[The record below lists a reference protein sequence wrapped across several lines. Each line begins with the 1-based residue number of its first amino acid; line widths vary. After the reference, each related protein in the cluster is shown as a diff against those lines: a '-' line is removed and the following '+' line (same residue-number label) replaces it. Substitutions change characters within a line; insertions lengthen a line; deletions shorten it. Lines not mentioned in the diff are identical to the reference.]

1 MKRYKRKH
9 GIHVIPHGNYIKIYP
24 NQISRQEARRQLG
37 LSRDSYVYLFLG
49 LLRPYKGLED
59 LVDSFKQ
66 MKSPELR
73 LLVAGRVFGVKNYE
87 SELKKMCQGDVRIN
101 LIPEFIAD
109 EAIQVYLNAADIFVL
124 PYKDIT
130 TSGAAFLALSFG
142 RPIIAPSIASF
153 PEVVTPQSGILYDP
167 QKTDSLVSAL
177 QESKKHFWSET
188 EILAYAHQFDWDKL
202 GKQLSTIYYKQNEI
216 ENIN

>member
-1 MKRYKRKH
+1 
-9 GIHVIPHGNYIKIYP
+9 
-24 NQISRQEARRQLG
+24 
-37 LSRDSYVYLFLG
+37 
-49 LLRPYKGLED
+49 
-59 LVDSFKQ
+59 
-66 MKSPELR
+66 
-73 LLVAGRVFGVKNYE
+73 
-87 SELKKMCQGDVRIN
+87 MCQGDVRIN
-101 LIPEFIAD
+101 LVPEFIAD

-167 QKTDSLVSAL
+167 QKTNSLVSAL
-177 QESKKHFWSET
+177 QEAKKHFWSET

-202 GKQLSTIYYKQNEI
+202 GKQLSTIYYKQERNRKYKLSVI
-216 ENIN
+216 IQFYHNICCNKVKLSEPNTMIQP